1 MKIAIFSS
9 DKKINTIIKKAI
21 SEYSLRKMMTIDIR
35 IFTELN
41 SFLSSA
47 CEFDLMF
54 VDDGLSGRT
63 TIETSRIIRA
73 RHPSGAIVLISNDT
87 EKVYDAFL
95 VKAFR
100 FLVKPIEESSVT
112 ECLDAYRKENYSY
125 KMVVAKVQGVFR
137 TFSTEEIIYIEA
149 DGKITTVY
157 CDSTGIVTT
166 TPYNQITQQLPEEY
180 FILPHRSFAVN
191 MMHIREFDQANITLD
206 NNVVIPLSRRRKMD
220 FYIKFNEFTR
230 SHNFLN

>member
-9 DKKINTIIKKAI
+9 DKKINTIIKKAV
-21 SEYSLRKMMTIDIR
+21 SEYSLRKMMTLDIR

>member
-9 DKKINTIIKKAI
+9 EKKIDSTIRRAA
-21 SEYSLRKMMTIDIR
+21 SEYSLRKMMTLEIKT
-35 IFTELN
+35 FSELN
-41 SFLSSA
+41 SFLNSVY
-47 CEFDLMF
+47 EFDLIF
-54 VDDGLSGRT
+54 VDDGFEGRT

-73 RHPSGAIVLISNDT
+73 RHPSGAVVVISDDT

-100 FLVKPIEESSVT
+100 FLVKPVEESSIT
-112 ECLDAYRKENYSY
+112 ECLEAYRRENYSY
-125 KMVVAKVQGVFR
+125 KMVVAKVNGVFR

-149 DGKITTVY
+149 DGKITIIY
-157 CDSTGIVTT
+157 CDSSGITTT
-166 TPYNQITQQLPEEY
+166 TPYIQISQQLPEEY
-180 FILPHRSFAVN
+180 FIMPHRSFAVN
-191 MMHIREFDQANITLD
+191 MMHIREFDQNQITLD
-206 NNVVIPLSRRRKMD
+206 NNVTIPLSRRRKMD

>member
-9 DKKINTIIKKAI
+9 EKKINTIIRRAA
-21 SEYSLRKMMTIDIR
+21 SEYSLRKMMVLDIR
-35 IFTELN
+35 TFTELRT
-41 SFLSSA
+41 FLNDVF
-47 CEFDLMF
+47 EFDLIF
-54 VDDGLSGRT
+54 VDDGFEGRT
-63 TIETSRIIRA
+63 TIETAKIIRA
-73 RHPSGAIVLISNDT
+73 RHPSGAVVVISDDT

-149 DGKITTVY
+149 DGKITTIY
-157 CDSTGIVTT
+157 CDTSGIVTT
-166 TPYNQITQQLPEEY
+166 TPYIQISQQLPEEY
-180 FILPHRSFAVN
+180 FITPHRSFAVN
-191 MMHIREFDQANITLD
+191 MMHIREFDQNQLILD
-206 NNVVIPLSRRRKMD
+206 NNVAIPLSRRRKMD
-220 FYIKFNEFTR
+220 FFIKFNEFTR
-230 SHNFLN
+230 SHHFLN

>member
-149 DGKITTVY
+149 DGKVTTVY

>member
-9 DKKINTIIKKAI
+9 DKKINTITKKAI